1 MKIIIENKTYIYG
14 LFLAFTGGGLAN
26 LIAIPLPWMLGP
38 LIVIGFLTAINLNVK
53 IPDSPRPLCR
63 ALLGC
68 TIGANFNP
76 EVINRISEIGIS
88 LIILPIFILIMILC
102 TSIYL
107 KKVKKFNLK
116 SSIFCSIP
124 GGLNEMVIL
133 GNEIGV
139 NPRTMTLIHSTRI
152 VVVVFFASVIL
163 FFLPNELKSIPLEID
178 LFDNYRQLPATIF
191 VSFFGYFLGKK
202 INLPGYTITG
212 PMIFSGILH
221 ILGLINAMPMYILII
236 VVQVILGSV
245 LGAQFKN
252 ISMKDIYGP
261 VLSGI
266 ITTIVAIIPLF
277 IFVFILLKLDYN
289 FVSIILSYS
298 PGGQS
303 EMNILALSV
312 GADMAFIST
321 HHMFR
326 VFMVIMFAA
335 LLQKYLK

>member
-1 MKIIIENKTYIYG
+1 M
-14 LFLAFTGGGLAN
+14 
-26 LIAIPLPWMLGP
+26 
-38 LIVIGFLTAINLNVK
+38 
-53 IPDSPRPLCR
+53 
-63 ALLGC
+63 
-68 TIGANFNP
+68 
-76 EVINRISEIGIS
+76 
-88 LIILPIFILIMILC
+88 
-102 TSIYL
+102 
-107 KKVKKFNLK
+107 
-116 SSIFCSIP
+116 
-124 GGLNEMVIL
+124 
-133 GNEIGV
+133 
-139 NPRTMTLIHSTRI
+139 
-152 VVVVFFASVIL
+152 
-163 FFLPNELKSIPLEID
+163 
-178 LFDNYRQLPATIF
+178 FDNFHQLPATIF

-221 ILGLINAMPMYILII
+221 VFGLINAMPMYILII

-252 ISMKDIYGP
+252 ISLKDIYGP

-266 ITTIVAIIPLF
+266 VTTLVALIPLF

-289 FVSIILSYS
+289 LVSIILSYS

-335 LLQKYLK
+335 LLQKYFKIN